1 MPETL
6 KPGATSV
13 RGRSIRARRQQVH
26 KITENKLEL
35 MITVVNRTKSELFA
49 DIIQSFDVN
58 MQFIALGEGTA
69 DAKMLNLLGL
79 ASSEKAIIFSVI
91 RSDKASAALKK
102 IEKTFNTVK
111 NAKGIAYTVPMSS
124 VIGVSVFGFLSNNR
138 MTVKEDK

>member
-1 MPETL
+1 MPEIL
-6 KPGATSV
+6 KPGALSLN
-13 RGRSIRARRQQVH
+13 GRSIRTRRQQVH

-35 MITVVNRTKSELFA
+35 MITVVNRSKSELFA

-79 ASSEKAIIFSVI
+79 AGSEKAIIFSVI
-91 RSDKASAALKK
+91 RSDNVNKALAK
-102 IEKTFNTVK
+102 IEKTFKTVK

-138 MTVKEDK
+138 MTVKEEK